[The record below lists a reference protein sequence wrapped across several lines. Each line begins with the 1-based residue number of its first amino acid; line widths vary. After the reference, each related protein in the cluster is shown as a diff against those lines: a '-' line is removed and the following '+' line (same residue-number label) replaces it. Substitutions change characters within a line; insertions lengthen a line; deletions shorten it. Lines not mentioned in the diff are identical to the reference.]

1 MIPMLNHAVTTLPCS
16 QCTIMQSPPSHAP
29 NVQSCSHHSQQKQ
42 FPPPPPNYIHSER
55 SSLAG
60 LHLEPPMLSSHVTS
74 TCTIMQ
80 FQTSHVMCYIH
91 MYNHAVTTLP
101 CYVLHPHVQSCSSKP
116 PMLPMYNHAVTTLPC
131 SQCTI
136 MQSPTSHAPNVQSC
150 SHQPPMLPMH
160 NHAVTTLPCSQ
171 CTIMQSPLPTK
182 AIPPPQNYIHSE
194 RSSLAGLHLEPPML
208 SSHVT
213 STCTIMQF
221 QISRV
226 MCYIH
231 MYNHAVT
238 TLPCLAPMLHPHV
251 QSCSHHPPMLI
262 SHVTS
267 TCTIMQSPPS
277 HAYLPCYIHMYNHA
291 VTTLPCLSPML
302 HPHVQS
308 CSSKSPVLCVT
319 STCTIMQFQTSCV
332 MCYIH
337 MYNHEAKS
345 LQF

>member
-1 MIPMLNHAVTTLPCS
+1 
-16 QCTIMQSPPSHAP
+16 MQSPPSHAP

-42 FPPPPPNYIHSER
+42 FFPPPQTIYILSTHHLQVSTLNLPCSAPMLHPHVQSC
-55 SSLAG
+55 SSK
-60 LHLEPPMLSSHVTS
+60 PPMLCVTS

-80 FQTSHVMCYIH
+80 FQISRVMCYIH

-160 NHAVTTLPCSQ
+160 NHAVTNLPFSQ

-182 AIPPPQNYIHSE
+182 AIPPPNYIHSE

-231 MYNHAVT
+231 MYNHAVPN
-238 TLPCLAPMLHPHV
+238 LPCYVLHPHV
-251 QSCSHHPPMLI
+251 QSCSHHPPMLS

-267 TCTIMQSPPS
+267 TCTIMQFQISRVM
-277 HAYLPCYIHMYNHA
+277 CYIHMYNHA
-291 VTTLPCLSPML
+291 VPNLLCYVL
-302 HPHVQS
+302 HPHV
-308 CSSKSPVLCVT
+308 
-319 STCTIMQFQTSCV
+319 
-332 MCYIH
+332 
-337 MYNHEAKS
+337 
-345 LQF
+345 